1 MKKITI
7 LISLVLL
14 LMNTT
19 ITAKP
24 RKLNKSK
31 LIQEV
36 ITEKQYSIDNIED
49 ISITQFANVELEYST
64 KNSISIFTDSSHHKY
79 VKLDKATNLIEIFL
93 DKNRPTNFRSTEMK
107 IIIYTNQLKKLT
119 TSKVAVLKS
128 VNQYISNKLE
138 VTTSSTASININVKS
153 EEFIYNGNSCAN
165 VSIVGNAEKSM
176 LNCNSISK
184 FDISQFQS
192 NFVNIEAKGCAKLFL
207 HAEKELQIKASSIA
221 KIIYI
226 GKFKI
231 TNEELT
237 SIANVKHN

>member
-24 RKLNKSK
+24 RKLYKGK
-31 LIQEV
+31 FVQEA
-36 ITEKQYSIDNIED
+36 ITEKKFSIDSIENF
-49 ISITQFANVELEYST
+49 SITEFATVELEYST
-64 KNSISIFTDSSHHKY
+64 KNSISIFTDSSNHKY
-79 VKLDKATNLIEIFL
+79 VKLDKTTNSMEVYL
-93 DKNRPTNFRSTEMK
+93 DKNRPANFHSKEMK
-107 IIIYTNQLKKLT
+107 IIIYTNQLKKIS

-165 VSIVGNAEKSM
+165 VSIIGNAEKAG

-184 FDISQFQS
+184 FDISLFQS
-192 NFVNIEAKGCAKLFL
+192 NFVNIEAESCAKLFL
-207 HAEKELQIKASSIA
+207 HAEKELQIKANSIA
-221 KIIYI
+221 KIIYS
-226 GKFKI
+226 GKFI
-231 TNEELT
+231 ISNQVLT
-237 SIANVKHN
+237 SVTNVRYN